1 MKKDLSEITIE
12 QICTMIDLLNPCIDD
27 NLYVYDFENDFYYIS
42 SNALEKFP
50 LPGKYFH
57 NVVENHKI
65 FVYPPD
71 ISELQNDLNMI
82 LSGEKDFHN
91 LQYRWVDKKG
101 NPVWINCRGH
111 VVKNSEGKGTYMIGC
126 INEIGA
132 IRKADNVSGLLGESS
147 LQTYLQEFY
156 PPVKNGYLLRLGL
169 DNFKEINEKLG
180 IEYGDMIL
188 RKAAECI
195 SSCIT
200 PGQKLFRAVADEYII
215 VDFLGGTLDEA
226 RYLYNRIRQSISQF
240 VENNQYEA
248 VFTISGGIL
257 ECSNIGNTS
266 YSDIMKLSEFS
277 LNEAKRQGRNRYYI
291 FSHEDYEKFL
301 KKKKLTRILRQ
312 AVRNDFE
319 GFEAYFQP
327 LFHADNNTIY
337 GAETLMRFSTLEYGV
352 ISPVEFIPILE
363 ETGLI
368 IPAGKWIMNQ
378 ALAACKKIQQ
388 YIPNFRISINI
399 SYIQVMKS
407 DIITEIASAI
417 TEHNVSPSN
426 VVIELT
432 ESGLL
437 ESDSRFTRLWSI
449 LKDKGIRLAL
459 DDFGTGYSNF
469 HYLYDL
475 KPDIIKIDRSFTAKA
490 LTNEYDYNLLS
501 LMSEMVHN
509 LNLKICI
516 EGIET
521 EAEHVRILEIA
532 PDYSQGFY
540 FGKPCPY
547 NQFEENFV
555 LPKQNHN

>member
-1 MKKDLSEITIE
+1 MKEDFSEITIE
-12 QICTMIDLLNPCIDD
+12 QICNMIDLLNPCTDD
-27 NLYVYDFENDFYYIS
+27 HLYVYDFENDFYYIS
-42 SNALEKFP
+42 PHAVERFP
-50 LPGKYFH
+50 LPGNHFH
-57 NVVENHKI
+57 NVVETHGI

-71 ISELQNDLNMI
+71 IDELQNDLELV

-91 LQYRWVDKKG
+91 MQYRWVDKNG

-111 VVKNSEGKGTYMIGC
+111 VAKNSSGKSMYMIGC
-126 INEIGA
+126 INEIGTS
-132 IRKADNVSGLLGESS
+132 RKADNVSGLLGESS
-147 LQTYLQEFY
+147 LQTYIQDFY
-156 PPVKNGYLLRLGL
+156 SVAPGGYLLRLGL

-188 RKAAECI
+188 KKAAECI
-195 SSCIT
+195 SECIT
-200 PGQKLFRAVADEYII
+200 PGQKLFRIVADEF
-215 VDFLGGTLDEA
+215 VVLDFLGGTLNEA
-226 RYLYNRIRQSISQF
+226 SALYNRIRQSINHF

-248 VFTISGGIL
+248 FFTISGGIL
-257 ECSNIGNTS
+257 ECSSIDDIS
-266 YSDIMKLSEFS
+266 YSSIMKLSEFA

-291 FSHEDYEKFL
+291 FKHEDYDRFSR
-301 KKKKLTRILRQ
+301 KKRLTRILRQ

-327 LFHADNNTIY
+327 LFYANNSTLY
-337 GAETLMRFSTLEYGV
+337 GAETLMRFNTPEYGMV
-352 ISPVEFIPILE
+352 SPGEFIPILE

-368 IPAGKWIMNQ
+368 IPAGRWIMHQ
-378 ALAACKKIQQ
+378 ALDACKKIREQL
-388 YIPNFRISINI
+388 PDFRISINV

-407 DIITEIASAI
+407 DIITEIATAI
-417 TEHNVSPSN
+417 TEYGISPSN

-437 ESDSRFTRLWSI
+437 ESDSRFIRLWSL
-449 LKDKGIRLAL
+449 LKDRGIHLAL

-469 HYLYDL
+469 QYLYDL
-475 KPDIIKIDRSFTAKA
+475 KPDIIKIDRSFTVKA

-501 LMSEMVHN
+501 LMSTMVHN

-521 EAEHVRILEIA
+521 EEERVKILEIS

-540 FGKPCPY
+540 FGRPCPY
-547 NQFEENFV
+547 QQFRDNFV
-555 LPKQNHN
+555 LSQA